1 MPILPSTRQIR
12 DSDSEVKPCGADPRL
27 LARAFATFT
36 EAAGSLEK
44 SYAQLQGEVSKLRAD
59 LEHANAKL
67 SRSLDEN
74 ARARAFLTQVL
85 DKLPCGI
92 VVSRSDGRIRL
103 LNPEA
108 RRLLE
113 LESQPLSS
121 TQLPILAEWLSDKLD
136 L

>member
-1 MPILPSTRQIR
+1 MACRMPNLPSTRQIR
-12 DSDSEVKPCGADPRL
+12 DSESESRSHIPDPRL

-44 SYAQLQGEVSKLRAD
+44 SYVQLQGEVSKLRAD

-85 DKLPCGI
+85 DRLPCGV
-92 VVSRSDGRIRL
+92 VVSRPDGESVCSIRK
-103 LNPEA
+103 
-108 RRLLE
+108 RGVCW
-113 LESQPLSS
+113 
-121 TQLPILAEWLSDKLD
+121 I
-136 L
+136 